1 MFIKI
6 FEKYP
11 PSAVLFLTVGVAVA
25 LAVNGVCGVALMATW
40 WIGHGLDTFG
50 VRR

>member
-1 MFIKI
+1 MFTKI

-11 PSAVLFLTVGVAVA
+11 PSLALFVTVGVVIS
-25 LAVNGVCGVALMATW
+25 LAVNGACGVALVTVW

-50 VRR
+50 VR